1 MAETTK
7 REVVTGNVIAISSL
21 IFFILLI
28 IHNFIV
34 LDATTVKTLLSLAG
48 QKTTTNSV
56 NQVLNSFRFDG
67 VMYLLAYLSGVIA
80 YWNRHPYLWWFM
92 FAVYI
97 SNAFF
102 TLVNLYMVGHAIVY
116 VKSVIAVVPI
126 LIVVIGSLI
135 LAAYMLVVSIKRKST
150 FNR

>member
-1 MAETTK
+1 MAETTS

-28 IHNFIV
+28 IHNFFV
-34 LDATTVKTLLSLAG
+34 LDTTTVKSLLSLAG
-48 QKTTTNSV
+48 QKTTTHAV

-67 VMYLLAYLSGVIA
+67 IMYLLAYLAGVIA

-102 TLVNLYMVGHAIVY
+102 TLVNLYMVVQGILEA
-116 VKSVIAVVPI
+116 KNVIAAFPI

-135 LAAYMLVVSIKRKST
+135 LAAYMLIVSIKRKST

>member
-1 MAETTK
+1 MAETTR

-28 IHNFIV
+28 IHNFFV
-34 LDATTVKTLLSLAG
+34 LDTTTVKSLLSLAG
-48 QKTTTNSV
+48 QKTTTHAV

-67 VMYLLAYLSGVIA
+67 IMYLLAYLAGVIA

-102 TLVNLYMVGHAIVY
+102 TLVNLYMVVQGILEA
-116 VKSVIAVVPI
+116 KNVIAAFPI

-135 LAAYMLVVSIKRKST
+135 LAAYMLIVSIKRKST

>member
-1 MAETTK
+1 MAETTR

-28 IHNFIV
+28 IHNFFV
-34 LDATTVKTLLSLAG
+34 LDTTTVKSLLSLAG
-48 QKTTTNSV
+48 QKTTIHSV

-67 VMYLLAYLSGVIA
+67 IMYLLAYLAGVIA

-102 TLVNLYMVGHAIVY
+102 TLVNLYMVVQGILEA
-116 VKSVIAVVPI
+116 KNVIAAFPI

-135 LAAYMLVVSIKRKST
+135 LATYMLIVSIKRKST

>member
-1 MAETTK
+1 MAETTR

-28 IHNFIV
+28 IHNFFV
-34 LDATTVKTLLSLAG
+34 LDTTTVKSLLSLAG
-48 QKTTTNSV
+48 QKTTTHSV

-67 VMYLLAYLSGVIA
+67 IMYLLAYLAGVIA

-102 TLVNLYMVGHAIVY
+102 TLVNLYMVVQGILEA
-116 VKSVIAVVPI
+116 KNVIAAFPT

-135 LAAYMLVVSIKRKST
+135 LAAYMLIVSIKRKST